1 MNLNNS
7 LSLNSATNL
16 AKAIENHMNNVTPE
30 YSGTLTFEPHAF
42 EQKALEEVSNKL
54 NDCHVEFINRNNE
67 WLVIT
72 TYHSLELLEAELIT
86 PGFKMLNN
94 IGVVKVHKETLR
106 IGVRL
111 DNESGKKLKEL
122 YAAARKCVK

>member
-16 AKAIENHMNNVTPE
+16 VNAIENHMNNVIPE
-30 YSGTLTFEPHAF
+30 YVGTLTFESNAF
-42 EQKALEEVSNKL
+42 EQAVLKEISDKL
-54 NDCHVEFINRNNE
+54 NDCQVEFITQNNE

-72 TYHSLELLEAELIT
+72 TYNSLEILEAELVT

-94 IGVVKVHKETLR
+94 LGVVKVHKETLR
-106 IGVRL
+106 IGTRL

-122 YAAARKCVK
+122 YAAAKGV